1 MLSGHHSSITAFA
14 PSLVRHHSLK
24 WATKTI
30 SSNTISHLAP
40 LSIRT
45 KSRHVLQLQASQS
58 PLSIIGGAA
67 AKIAAANTD
76 TLSTAALTTMFLLAL
91 QYCAQ
96 PPLTRRFLDGKANKK
111 GVTMVEGEFLM
122 RLRCQILND
131 LVVQFQFQSTHIFL
145 LLSKEIVKM
154 GLSAAF
160 FLNCGELKG

>member
-30 SSNTISHLAP
+30 SSNTITHLAP
-40 LSIRT
+40 LAIRT

-122 RLRCQILND
+122 RLCY
-131 LVVQFQFQSTHIFL
+131 
-145 LLSKEIVKM
+145 
-154 GLSAAF
+154 
-160 FLNCGELKG
+160 

>member
-1 MLSGHHSSITAFA
+1 
-14 PSLVRHHSLK
+14 
-24 WATKTI
+24 
-30 SSNTISHLAP
+30 
-40 LSIRT
+40 
-45 KSRHVLQLQASQS
+45 
-58 PLSIIGGAA
+58 
-67 AKIAAANTD
+67 
-76 TLSTAALTTMFLLAL
+76 MFLLAL